1 MKKAVAI
8 VAAVC
13 VASTLAACG
22 QTSSSGAPAPSA
34 VTSDSATSSG
44 QKIEVDEEVFDVEIT
59 LPADMVGETT
69 QEQLNSENAGK
80 VHSVTLNDDGSV
92 TFVMSK
98 RQHKEMMAEMAA
110 SLDESLSEMVGTE
123 DYPNVQKIEHNDD
136 YTSFTVTTTST
147 ELSLQESMS
156 VMIYYVSGGMYN
168 TFAGNPAANIH
179 VDFVNAD
186 SGEVIGSSDSSE
198 IGE

>member
-13 VASTLAACG
+13 VASALVACG
-22 QTSSSGAPAPSA
+22 HVSSSSVPTSKPA
-34 VTSDSATSSG
+34 TSDGSASSE
-44 QKIEVDEEVFDVEIT
+44 QKIEVEEEVFDVKVT

-69 QEQLNSENAGK
+69 QEQLDSENAGK
-80 VHSVTLNDDGSV
+80 VHSVTLNNDGSV

-98 RQHKEMMAEMAA
+98 SQHKEMMAEMAA

-136 YTSFTVTTTST
+136 YTSFTITTTST

-156 VMIYYVSGGMYN
+156 AMVYYVSGGMYN
-168 TFAGNPAANIH
+168 TFAGNPSANIH

-186 SGEVIGSSDSSE
+186 SGEIIASSDSSE
-198 IGE
+198 MAE